1 MSTVQGGAG
10 QLRREMSRLDLV
22 MAGLGAIIGS
32 GWLFGVLYAANY
44 AGPAAVVGWIIG
56 GIAVILIGLVYAELS
71 GMLPEAGGIARYPHF
86 THGSLVG
93 FIMGWGAFI
102 AYSTVPAIEA
112 EAVVQYSE
120 HYITSF
126 NNSTLLRFVVEA
138 LLLVLFFAINSY
150 GVKAYA
156 KTNTIVTTIK
166 FIMPSVTVLAFL
178 FFASH
183 WSNYSFKPAGSV
195 PGGFAP
201 YGVAGVLKAV
211 ALSGIVFSFLGFRQ
225 AVDMAGEAKNPQK
238 DVPRAIMTAIGLA
251 VVLYVML
258 QVVFIAGIAPSAIV
272 KGWASL
278 SFTSPFAQVAA
289 ALGLGWL
296 ATLLYADA
304 IISPAGT
311 GNVYLAS
318 TARVVY
324 ASSANKYLSKKF
336 MTLTDRGG
344 APILGLLVTLI
355 FGILALLPFPSWQSL
370 VGVISSATVFTYMIG
385 PVSATVLRKN
395 HPDAHR
401 PYKQA
406 ALEVV
411 GPLAFIVG
419 TLIIYWAGWN
429 IDWKLIVALLAG
441 TAIYALVAS
450 RPNTSLDK
458 VDGASLK
465 SGIWLVAYMVV
476 MLAMTYFGSATF
488 GSPFNG
494 GKGLIHYPMDLVVV
508 VVIAIVF
515 YYWGVSSGRMTQA
528 GVDAFERADSDRMAR
543 NQAEKS
549 SPLN

>member
-1 MSTVQGGAG
+1 MSTVQGGGG
-10 QLRREMSRLDLV
+10 QLRKEMSRLDLV

-32 GWLFGVLYAANY
+32 GWLFGVLYAAND
-44 AGPAAVVGWIIG
+44 AGPAAVIGWVIG
-56 GIAVILIGLVYAELS
+56 GIAVTLIGLVYAELS

-93 FIMGWGAFI
+93 FIMSWGAFI

-126 NNSTLLRFVVEA
+126 GSSTLLRFVVEA
-138 LLLVLFFAINSY
+138 LLLVLFFTINSY

-156 KTNTIVTTIK
+156 KTNTIVTAIK
-166 FIMPSVTVLAFL
+166 FIMPSVTILVFL
-178 FFASH
+178 FVASH
-183 WSNYSFKPAGSV
+183 WSNYSYKPAGSL

-201 YGVAGVLKAV
+201 YGVVGVLRAV
-211 ALSGIVFSFLGFRQ
+211 ALSGIVFAFLGFRQ

-251 VVLYVML
+251 IVLYVML
-258 QVVFIAGIAPSAIV
+258 QVVFIAGIAPSALA

-278 SFTSPFAQVAA
+278 NFTSPFAQVAS

-304 IISPAGT
+304 VISPAGT

-318 TARVVY
+318 TGRVVY
-324 ASSANKYLSKKF
+324 AAGRNKYLTKRF
-336 MTLTDRGG
+336 LTLSDRGG
-344 APILGLLVTLI
+344 VPILGLVVTLI

-385 PVSATVLRKN
+385 PVSAAVLRKN

-401 PYKQA
+401 PYRQA

-411 GPLAFIVG
+411 GPVAFIVG
-419 TLIIYWAGWN
+419 TMIIYWSGWN
-429 IDWKLIVALLAG
+429 IDWKLIVAILAA
-441 TAIYALVAS
+441 TAIYGIAAA
-450 RPNTSLDK
+450 RPNTTLDK
-458 VDGASLK
+458 VDAASLK
-465 SGIWLVAYMVV
+465 SGIWLLAYLVV
-476 MLAMTYFGSATF
+476 MLAMTYFGSAAF
-488 GSPFNG
+488 GAPYDH
-494 GKGLIHYPMDLVVV
+494 GKGLIHYPLDLVVV
-508 VVIAIVF
+508 AVLALGF
-515 YYWGVSSGRMTQA
+515 YYWGVASGRKTQA
-528 GVDAFERADSDRMAR
+528 GVDAFERADTDRIAR
-543 NQAEKS
+543 NEAER
-549 SPLN
+549 SPLS

>member
-1 MSTVQGGAG
+1 MSTVQGGGG
-10 QLRREMSRLDLV
+10 QLRKEMSRLDLI

-44 AGPAAVVGWIIG
+44 AGPAAVIGWLIG

-93 FIMGWGAFI
+93 FVMGWGAFI

-156 KTNTIVTTIK
+156 KTNTVVTAIK
-166 FIMPSVTVLAFL
+166 FIMPSVTILVFL
-178 FFASH
+178 FVASH
-183 WSNYSFKPAGSV
+183 WSNYSFKPAGNL

-211 ALSGIVFSFLGFRQ
+211 ALSGIVFAFLGFRQ

-258 QVVFIAGIAPSAIV
+258 QVVFIAGIAPSGLA

-278 SFTSPFAQVAA
+278 SFTSPFAQVAS

-304 IISPAGT
+304 VISPAGT

-318 TARVVY
+318 TGRVVY
-324 ASSANKYLSKKF
+324 AGASNKYLTKRF
-336 MTLTDRGG
+336 LTLSNRGG
-344 APILGLLVTLI
+344 VPILGLLVTLI

-385 PVSATVLRKN
+385 PISAAVLRKN

-419 TLIIYWAGWN
+419 TMIIYWAGWN
-429 IDWKLIVALLAG
+429 IDWKLILALLIG
-441 TAIYALVAS
+441 TAIYGIAAA
-450 RPNTSLDK
+450 RPGTTLDR
-458 VDGASLK
+458 VDAASLK
-465 SGIWLVAYMVV
+465 SGLWLIAYMVV
-476 MLAMTYFGSATF
+476 MLGMTYFGSATF
-488 GSPFNG
+488 GSPYNH
-494 GKGLIHYPMDLVVV
+494 GKGLIHYPLDLVVLAV
-508 VVIAIVF
+508 LALGF
-515 YYWGVSSGRMTQA
+515 YYWGVASGRKTQA
-528 GVDAFERADSDRMAR
+528 GIDAFERADTDRKAR
-543 NQAEKS
+543 NEAER
-549 SPLN
+549 SPLS